1 MNEVDL
7 KDSLHDKK
15 YIKHN
20 IASRNKVNSYHSLED
35 LKRNTNTYEKE
46 EEYMD
51 IVHGSQD
58 FRSKMKR
65 TLDSITL

>member
-15 YIKHN
+15 YFKHS

-51 IVHGSQD
+51 IVHSSQD
-58 FRSKMKR
+58 FRSKMKM
-65 TLDSITL
+65 TLDIINL